1 MLDDSQD
8 VEKADKEER
17 QSAQNDEDEG
27 EAVKPHAGVAEASLS
42 LIQFVAQK
50 GNYLHISRI
59 QLLIQ
64 TVCFG
69 LAIAINELANSF
81 GNLCNKY
88 KTLLYVVQVYKEAMY
103 KQLTVFHITIILFT

>member
-1 MLDDSQD
+1 MLDDSQN
-8 VEKADKEER
+8 VEKANKEER

-50 GNYLHISRI
+50 GNNLHISRI

-64 TVCFG
+64 TVCFR

-81 GNLCNKY
+81 GNLCNKKLNMKY
-88 KTLLYVVQVYKEAMY
+88 CPSL
-103 KQLTVFHITIILFT
+103 

>member
-17 QSAQNDEDEG
+17 QSTQNDEDEG
-27 EAVKPHAGVAEASLS
+27 EAVKPHASVAEASLS

-50 GNYLHISRI
+50 GDDLHISRI
-59 QLLIQ
+59 HLLVQ
-64 TVCFG
+64 PVCLG

-81 GNLCNKY
+81 GDLCN
-88 KTLLYVVQVYKEAMY
+88 
-103 KQLTVFHITIILFT
+103 